1 MREKMFNKFILI
13 ASIVIVINFACEEA
27 EETVKCADA
36 SLELVNTLNSF
47 NESQTSSN
55 CNSLQSAASK
65 YLSNNCSDTSGFGGV
80 DPAFIVDSLNC
91 DILPS

>member
-1 MREKMFNKFILI
+1 MFNKFVFIFSLI
-13 ASIVIVINFACEEA
+13 FFINFSCEEA
-27 EETVKCADA
+27 EEAILCADA
-36 SLELVNTLNSF
+36 SIELANTLNSF
-47 NESQTSSN
+47 NDSQTSSN

>member
-1 MREKMFNKFILI
+1 MFNKFVFIFSLI
-13 ASIVIVINFACEEA
+13 FFINFSCEEA
-27 EETVKCADA
+27 EEAALCADA
-36 SLELVNTLNSF
+36 SLELANTLNSF
-47 NESQTSSN
+47 NDSQTSSN

-80 DPAFIVDSLNC
+80 DPVFIIDSLNC

>member
-1 MREKMFNKFILI
+1 MFNKF
-13 ASIVIVINFACEEA
+13 VIIISLVLFINFSCEEA
-27 EETVKCADA
+27 EEAVKCADA

-47 NESQTSSN
+47 NDSQTSSN

>member
-1 MREKMFNKFILI
+1 MFNKF
-13 ASIVIVINFACEEA
+13 VIIISLVLFINFSCEEA
-27 EETVKCADA
+27 EEAVLRADV
-36 SLELVNTLNSF
+36 SLELVNAMNSF
-47 NESQTSSN
+47 NDSQTSSN

-65 YLSNNCSDTSGFGGV
+65 YLSNNCSDTSGFGCV